1 MLAHQSRH
9 TLAIDLEPLG
19 TELGG
24 DSPVAVSGEVDLD
37 VMHAL
42 VTADLSGPGPPSNR
56 GSDFGADCHPKK
68 AAPAKG
74 ASSGK
79 PAEPPQGS
87 QRHPQAHLIVGGLL
101 PALEADLNPSSSRH
115 TAQSGACWRGP
126 IPPIRRGRQV

>member
-68 AAPAKG
+68 AAPAQGPVQESPPSRLKAAKG
-74 ASSGK
+74 TRK
-79 PAEPPQGS
+79 
-87 QRHPQAHLIVGGLL
+87 R
-101 PALEADLNPSSSRH
+101 
-115 TAQSGACWRGP
+115 T
-126 IPPIRRGRQV
+126 